1 MLISVSTFS
10 PFTGFLLLESLS
22 FFSMLSTFPKK
33 ILKIAPFSSLLEKA
47 FFPFANLEFQILSY
61 FLLDDGTDNVLYAS
75 FISFIFSYA
84 NVSPTFKSG

>member
-1 MLISVSTFS
+1 
-10 PFTGFLLLESLS
+10 
-22 FFSMLSTFPKK
+22 MLSTFPKK

-75 FISFIFSYA
+75 FISFIFSSA
-84 NVSPTFKSG
+84 NVSPTFKSGWYFLAACL